1 MVSLQGN
8 VLFTSNGDQK
18 RTSCHLFPYSSFNV
32 TSENLQVHQ
41 DCFLVDDFFYSHHL
55 SSCHCIKVV
64 RRF

>member
-32 TSENLQVHQ
+32 TSEILQVHQ
-41 DCFLVDDFFYSHHL
+41 DCFLVDDFFFNEYSRYL
-55 SSCHCIKVV
+55 N
-64 RRF
+64 